1 MGVDDVFCICDD
13 FALCLHKILGLW
25 KYDGLGFRV
34 LLGLIGAL
42 GLGVFCGFLYDKHG
56 SLQCRLVLIQG
67 SNASLHRRAAENH
80 SLKPR
85 VDACTHIQT

>member
-25 KYDGLGFRV
+25 KYDGLGLRV

-42 GLGVFCGFLYDKHG
+42 GLGVFCGFYTT
-56 SLQCRLVLIQG
+56 STEASCRLILIQG

>member
-42 GLGVFCGFLYDKHG
+42 GLGVFVGFYTTSTEASSAGLY
-56 SLQCRLVLIQG
+56 S
-67 SNASLHRRAAENH
+67 SRAAMHPSTGVQPE
-80 SLKPR
+80 
-85 VDACTHIQT
+85 TIF